1 MSRDDIFNYY
11 SANYHDYNNVKSMLN
26 KIILEHEEEIKVFQE
41 KLDKINEPSL
51 KLTPTA
57 KKELALNKQTEI
69 GRVISLFDVKR
80 QSIQANFVRQ
90 EYKNMDGE
98 YLLRKHLYETKRSPK
113 MFLDAVVWL
122 FSNNPKAG
130 FHREYIMNIG
140 HLIKHFNALEHQ
152 AMYCK
157 ESLAFS
163 EEAQVWA
170 NVYKKKGLSD
180 EEILEKLREGGYL

>member
-1 MSRDDIFNYY
+1 
-11 SANYHDYNNVKSMLN
+11 
-26 KIILEHEEEIKVFQE
+26 
-41 KLDKINEPSL
+41 
-51 KLTPTA
+51 
-57 KKELALNKQTEI
+57 
-69 GRVISLFDVKR
+69 
-80 QSIQANFVRQ
+80 
-90 EYKNMDGE
+90 
-98 YLLRKHLYETKRSPK
+98 
-113 MFLDAVVWL
+113 
-122 FSNNPKAG
+122 
-130 FHREYIMNIG
+130 MNIG